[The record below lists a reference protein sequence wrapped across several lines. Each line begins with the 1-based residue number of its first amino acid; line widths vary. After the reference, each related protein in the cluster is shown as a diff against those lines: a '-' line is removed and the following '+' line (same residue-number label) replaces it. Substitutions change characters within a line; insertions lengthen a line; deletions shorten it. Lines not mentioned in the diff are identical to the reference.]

1 MGFGSGYTP
10 RESEKLPPGEYEA
23 RINGA
28 RYEQTKG
35 GTPYLAIY
43 VGVKGHPHCRP
54 NAITFYDRPYTGQ
67 KEMERW
73 DEKMTE
79 FFDAFHLPRQMT
91 ENFDSWKGAIGWVR
105 CVPQK
110 NAPEYSNLYPLV
122 KKVQQEQ
129 EPSAGY
135 APQQAAPQQYA
146 APAPGAPAPA
156 AQGGYAP
163 PPQQGQGGDEF
174 PEDVPF

>member
-1 MGFGSGYTP
+1 MGFGNGYVP

-28 RYEQTKG
+28 RYEQTKN

-54 NAITFYDRPYTGQ
+54 NFITFYDRPYAGQ

-91 ENFDSWKGAIGWVR
+91 ENFDSWKGAVGWVR

-110 NAPEYSNLYPLV
+110 SAPEYCNLYPL
-122 KKVQQEQ
+122 KKQAQ
-129 EPSAGY
+129 EPQG
-135 APQQAAPQQYA
+135 QAAPQAA
-146 APAPGAPAPA
+146 APAQASPAP
-156 AQGGYAP
+156 QGGYMP
-163 PPQQGQGGDEF
+163 PPPRQGQGGDEF
-174 PEDVPF
+174 SEDIPF

>member
-1 MGFGSGYTP
+1 MGFGNGYVP

-28 RYEQTKG
+28 RYEQTKN

-54 NAITFYDRPYTGQ
+54 NFITFYDRPYAGQ

-91 ENFDSWKGAIGWVR
+91 ENFDSWKGAVGWVR

-110 NAPEYSNLYPLV
+110 NAPEFSNLYPLV
-122 KKVQQEQ
+122 KKVPQGQA
-129 EPSAGY
+129 SA
-135 APQQAAPQQYA
+135 Q
-146 APAPGAPAPA
+146 PAPGPAAGQAPA
-156 AQGGYAP
+156 GGYVP
-163 PPQQGQGGDEF
+163 PVPPQGQGGDEF
-174 PEDVPF
+174 PEDLPF